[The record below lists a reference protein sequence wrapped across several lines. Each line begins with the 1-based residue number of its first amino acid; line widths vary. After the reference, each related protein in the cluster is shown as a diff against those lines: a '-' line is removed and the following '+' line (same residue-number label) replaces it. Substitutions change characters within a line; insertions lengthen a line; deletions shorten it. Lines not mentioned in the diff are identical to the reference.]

1 MHLFP
6 TFQQNKLYKY
16 KKSFNIRSRID
27 NYCQIRCKEDNSN
40 GGVVMN
46 KGQRHIKIREIIS
59 NFEVETQDDLVHQL
73 RESGFN
79 VTQATVSR
87 DIKELHLVKVPMMD
101 GRYKYSL
108 PSDQRFNPLQKLKRA
123 LVDSFVSIDHT
134 DNLIVMKTLPGNAN
148 AVGAL
153 IDNLDW
159 PELMGTIC
167 GDDTILVICRG
178 KNDTENISERFL
190 EML

>member
-1 MHLFP
+1 
-6 TFQQNKLYKY
+6 
-16 KKSFNIRSRID
+16 
-27 NYCQIRCKEDNSN
+27 
-40 GGVVMN
+40 MN
-46 KGQRHIKIREIIS
+46 KGQRHIKIRDIIG
-59 NFEVETQDDLVHQL
+59 NNDVETQDELVDEL
-73 RESGFN
+73 RSAGFN

-123 LVDSFVSIDHT
+123 LMDSFVSIDHT
-134 DNLIVMKTLPGNAN
+134 NNLIVIKTLPGNAN

-159 PELMGTIC
+159 PQIMGNIC
-167 GDDTILVICRG
+167 GDDTILIICRSEEDP
-178 KNDTENISERFL
+178 KILSERFL
-190 EML
+190 DML